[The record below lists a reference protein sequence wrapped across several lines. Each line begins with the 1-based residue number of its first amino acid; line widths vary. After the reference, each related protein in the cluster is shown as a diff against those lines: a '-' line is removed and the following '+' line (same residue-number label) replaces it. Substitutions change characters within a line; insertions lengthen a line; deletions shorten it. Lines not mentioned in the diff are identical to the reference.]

1 MSQAQLLKLFFEQ
14 FQLVLEQLILVFPHD
29 KDFPVYLKN
38 LKMAR
43 MANPR
48 MVVGA
53 IEHHCMPFAA
63 TIKARNADFFLK
75 YEFAEYEKDETI
87 IPVIRK
93 MKDMWVQISPANQ
106 GHIMDYVNNLLTLVT
121 HYLGTR
127 TGPSLP
133 TPPTP

>member
-14 FQLVLEQLILVFPHD
+14 FQLFIEQLIVVFPSD

-38 LKMAR
+38 LKMAKI
-43 MANPR
+43 ANPR

-53 IEHHCMPFAA
+53 IETHCMPFAD
-63 TIKARNADFFLK
+63 TLKERNADFFLK

-106 GHIMDYVNNLLTLVT
+106 GHIMDYVNILLTLVT
-121 HYLGTR
+121 RYLGTR
-127 TGPSLP
+127 TGPSSP
-133 TPPTP
+133 APPAP

>member
-1 MSQAQLLKLFFEQ
+1 MSQSQLLKLFFEQ
-14 FQLVLEQLILVFPHD
+14 FQMFLGQLILVFPHD
-29 KDFPVYLKN
+29 KDFPVYLSN
-38 LKMAR
+38 LKMAK

-48 MVVGA
+48 MVIAAV
-53 IEHHCMPFAA
+53 ETHCLPFAD

-75 YEFAEYEKDETI
+75 YEFAEYEKDDTI

-106 GHIMDYVNNLLTLVT
+106 GHIMDYVNNLLVLVT

-127 TGPSLP
+127 TSPS
-133 TPPTP
+133 PPAPSAP